1 MNRLH
6 LATNRRRVAWCLVW
20 IAVVMSLDGCSRPT
34 QLGAS
39 NLRLLAGL
47 RTAISSRRGDWVQN
61 TAKLITERHAA
72 GELTDEQS
80 AALEEIVTMA
90 NKGQWAEAES
100 AVIRL
105 EKAQR
110 PTGS

>member
-1 MNRLH
+1 MNLLRPPTQVRRL
-6 LATNRRRVAWCLVW
+6 AWCLVW
-20 IAVVMSLDGCSRPT
+20 IAALILLDGCKGQP

-47 RTAISSRRGDWVQN
+47 RTAVSSRRPDWVQN
-61 TAKLITERHAA
+61 TAKLITQRHAA
-72 GELTDEQS
+72 GDLTDDQA
-80 AALEEIVTMA
+80 AALEEIVALA
-90 NKGQWAEAES
+90 NADQWSEAES

-110 PTGS
+110 PGS